1 MDGNYRL
8 YTNTFYRMG
17 SGYPE
22 SVGRLD
28 SGFLPLISEQTEQ
41 VTIEENFVKIQK
53 NEKIITILVNKGK
66 MELPYG
72 TERIY
77 QLVPGMEA
85 LKIAILP
92 ENGEIDFCI
101 LF

>member
-8 YTNTFYRMG
+8 QYTFLQDGVRI
-17 SGYPE
+17 SGACRAAE
-22 SVGRLD
+22 QWL
-28 SGFLPLISEQTEQ
+28 LPLISEQTEQ

-53 NEKIITILVNKGK
+53 NEKIITILVKKGK
-66 MELPYG
+66 MKLPYG
-72 TERIY
+72 IERIY

-101 LF
+101 GF